1 MSQQVVAIIQA
12 RMGSTR
18 LPGKVMLPLAADHA
32 IKHVIRRVKSANS
45 VANTMV
51 ATSNQT
57 ADDILAKYGSRLG
70 ANVFR
75 GSESDVLG
83 RLYDAARVSDADVV
97 VRITGDCPL
106 IDPGTIDTVV
116 REVTEGSAQYAA
128 NIFERTFPRG
138 LDVEAFTFQ
147 SFERV
152 HEEASKPHHR
162 EHVTPYYRERPDTFT
177 IKSVTSEDAFNEP
190 QFQNRSDL
198 RLTLDEADDYE
209 LLRQIYDNVPF
220 DDILPI
226 QEAIRYV
233 DQNCLIDLNANVE
246 QKSH

>member
-18 LPGKVMLPLAADHA
+18 LPGKVMLPLADE
-32 IKHVIRRVKSANS
+32 HVITHDVRRVQSAEH
-45 VANTMV
+45 VTKTAV
-51 ATSNQT
+51 ATSKRT
-57 ADDILAKYGSRLG
+57 ADDIVTRYASRAG
-70 ANVFR
+70 ADVFR

-83 RLYDAARVSDADVV
+83 RIYDTSRSANADVV

-106 IDPGTIDTVV
+106 IDPEMIDTSV
-116 REVTEGSAQYAA
+116 REVTEGGAQYAA

-138 LDVEAFTFQ
+138 LDVEAFTFE
-147 SFERV
+147 SFEQV
-152 HEEASKPHHR
+152 HEEATEPHHR
-162 EHVTPYYRERPDTFT
+162 EHVTPYYREQKDMFSS
-177 IKSVTSEDAFNEP
+177 KNVTSENVFDDP
-190 QFQNRSDL
+190 QFQNREDL

-209 LLRQIYDNVPF
+209 VLRTIYENIPF

-226 QEAIRYV
+226 REAIRYV
-233 DQNCLIDLNANVE
+233 DDNNLMELNANVE